1 VIDIQEIRQ
10 QVTAACAAGSHL
22 SIRGNNTR
30 AFYGREI
37 SGVPLA
43 LHDYAG
49 IIDYSPS
56 ELVISARAGTP
67 LADIEAA
74 LSGEGQLL
82 AFEPPALGTGATLG
96 GTIACGLSGP
106 RRPWSG
112 AARDSVLGVNC
123 INGYGEYLRF
133 GGQVM
138 KNVAGY
144 DLSRTLTGSLG
155 TLAILLDI
163 HLKVIPCSET
173 ELTLRQS
180 CTEAQAIERCNAWSA
195 KPLPLTAACYDG
207 SQLVYRLS
215 GTARGVEAAAGQ
227 LGGERDTEAA
237 TFWQDLREQRL
248 AFFAGDMPLWRLSVP
263 PATPPLSLDG
273 EQLVDWGG
281 AQRWLRSTAS
291 TESIRRSIA
300 GTGGHATLFR
310 GGERSGAVFHPL
322 EPALLALHQ
331 RLKTAFDPHG
341 VLNPGRMYADV

>member
-1 VIDIQEIRQ
+1 MIDIQDIQQ
-10 QVTAACAAGSHL
+10 QVKSAGEAGSHL
-22 SIRGNNTR
+22 SVRGNNTR

-67 LADIEAA
+67 LADIEATLA
-74 LSGEGQLL
+74 REGQLL
-82 AFEPPALGTGATLG
+82 AFEPPAFGTGATLG

-106 RRPWSG
+106 CRPWRG
-112 AARDSVLGVNC
+112 AARDSVLGINC
-123 INGYGEYLRF
+123 INGRGEYLRF

-163 HLKVIPCSET
+163 HLKVMPGSET

-180 CTEAQAIERCNAWSA
+180 CTEAEAIERCNAWSA
-195 KPLPLTAACYDG
+195 KPLPLTAACHDG
-207 SQLVYRLS
+207 TRLVYRLS
-215 GTARGVEAAAGQ
+215 GTARGVETAASQ
-227 LGGERDTEAA
+227 LGGDRDSQAPI
-237 TFWQDLREQRL
+237 FWEELREQRL
-248 AFFAGDMPLWRLSVP
+248 AFLAGDMPLWRLSVP
-263 PATPPLSLDG
+263 AATPPLSLDG

-281 AQRWLRSTAS
+281 AQRWICGEVDISILRSMAEGVGGS
-291 TESIRRSIA
+291 VCAFRR
-300 GTGGHATLFR
+300 HAADV
-310 GGERSGAVFHPL
+310 AVFHPL
-322 EPALLALHQ
+322 PPAMLKLQ
-331 RLKTAFDPHG
+331 RSIKSSFDPAG
-341 VLNPGRMYADV
+341 IFNPGRIYPGL